1 MLPATDTAFAW
12 HDVQEAADA
21 PENMLAAQV
30 AHAPAL
36 LAPTTA
42 EDVPAVQFT
51 HVFTL
56 LAPVTPEYVPF
67 THFTH
72 VSTPVAPATP
82 EYVPATQ
89 LTHALPDRYCPGAQ
103 VTVRHTPSA
112 LAPVTLD
119 ALPTPQAVH
128 ALAPAVPEYVFTGQ
142 FAHTAAE
149 LAPTT
154 PEYAPTAQLIH
165 TDEVFAPATSEY
177 APAGQSIHDALPVA
191 FLNFPATQAVQRPP
205 SGPVYPTLHLQAL
218 CPELNIGELLFVGH
232 AAHEVWI

>member
-1 MLPATDTAFAW
+1 LHIRQAYAPAACAYPDLHEQDSCETLPAGDTAFAW

-21 PENMLAAQV
+21 PENVLVAQV

-72 VSTPVAPATP
+72 VPTPVAPATP

-103 VTVRHTPSA
+103 VTT
-112 LAPVTLD
+112 
-119 ALPTPQAVH
+119 
-128 ALAPAVPEYVFTGQ
+128 
-142 FAHTAAE
+142 
-149 LAPTT
+149 
-154 PEYAPTAQLIH
+154 
-165 TDEVFAPATSEY
+165 
-177 APAGQSIHDALPVA
+177 
-191 FLNFPATQAVQRPP
+191 
-205 SGPVYPTLHLQAL
+205 
-218 CPELNIGELLFVGH
+218 
-232 AAHEVWI
+232 